1 MKANSCP
8 VDPLL
13 RTITGRWTTYI
24 LWLLFNEGRLRFG
37 ELMGLMP
44 DISAKVLTDRLRML
58 EGNGI
63 ILRTQKPTIPPQVSY
78 ELTTHGLAL
87 HDVIKALNDVA
98 IEWEAAGWQ
107 ADKGFPD
114 SEVPATAAE

>member
-58 EGNGI
+58 EENGI
-63 ILRTQKPTIPPQVSY
+63 ILRTHKPTIPPQVSY
-78 ELTTHGLAL
+78 ELTAHGHAL

-98 IEWEAAGWQ
+98 IEWEAAGWE
-107 ADKGFPD
+107 ANKGFPD
-114 SEVPATAAE
+114 QDAPATAAE